1 MFVVHT
7 CLSVFVVVHTCV
19 YIHTCLS
26 MCACIFQGQFAT
38 AMLQKKIKIQKGK
51 AKAKAEPTPVAKAK
65 AKAKAKADPVA
76 KANAKPNPVPKGIL
90 KNVSPKTKAKAKAAL
105 ESGGSC
111 SSISKLLK
119 KPAAILG
126 DEEDAGVDTYFIQM
140 VLHVCLISCFCM
152 CT

>member
-1 MFVVHT
+1 MHT
-7 CLSVFVVVHTCV
+7 CLYV
-19 YIHTCLS
+19 HTCLS
-26 MCACIFQGQFAT
+26 MCACIFQGQSAT

-51 AKAKAEPTPVAKAK
+51 AKAKAEPTPVAKAT
-65 AKAKAKADPVA
+65 A
-76 KANAKPNPVPKGIL
+76 
-90 KNVSPKTKAKAKAAL
+90 KAKAKAAL